1 MPHISSA
8 ALNIQLVLED
18 LFLGIG
24 ITDENNAALKTQ
36 IGITS
41 ETAHVKKRRRSES
54 TVFQKYKSPNFTIA

>member
-24 ITDENNAALKTQ
+24 ITDENNAALKT
-36 IGITS
+36 
-41 ETAHVKKRRRSES
+41 
-54 TVFQKYKSPNFTIA
+54 